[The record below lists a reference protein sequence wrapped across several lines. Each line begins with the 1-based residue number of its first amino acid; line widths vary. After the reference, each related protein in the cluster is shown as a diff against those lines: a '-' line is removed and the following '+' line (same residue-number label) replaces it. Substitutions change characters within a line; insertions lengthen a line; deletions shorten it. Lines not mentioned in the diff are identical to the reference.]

1 MWSDI
6 FVPGVPVLEKI
17 IRPLIV
23 YVALLIFIRLFGK
36 RELAQLNPYDLI
48 VLLTISNTVQN
59 AIIGNDNSL
68 TGGLIGAFVLMAFN
82 LVVVRFLYRHEKI
95 DRIIEGDA
103 ILLVDKGRV
112 VKDALDRELITV
124 PELETVAHRQGFA
137 SLEEVHR
144 CILEPSGTL
153 AMFGKRPSTGELRQE
168 ELIERL
174 EEIKA
179 MLAARGPASPGQ
191 PGYRA

>member
-6 FVPGVPVLEKI
+6 LVPGVPIIEKI

-23 YVALLIFIRLFGK
+23 YVALLILIRLFGK

-68 TGGLIGAFVLMAFN
+68 TGGLIGAFMLMALN
-82 LVVVRFLYRHEKI
+82 HIVVRFLYRHEKI

-103 ILLVDKGRV
+103 IVLVENGKV

-124 PELETVAHRQGFA
+124 PELESMAHRQGFE
-137 SLEEVHR
+137 SLEEVQR
-144 CILEPSGTL
+144 CILEPGGTL
-153 AMFGKRPSTGELRQE
+153 AMFGKRPSTGAVRQE

-174 EEIKA
+174 DEIKA
-179 MLAARGPASPGQ
+179 MLAARRPA
-191 PGYRA
+191 